1 MNRLLPS
8 CFNEKPYDNMHFQ
21 QVAVTSRMPYLE
33 AFSPQDCN
41 KYFINFKNYTIQ
53 VSEAEVFGR

>member
-1 MNRLLPS
+1 
-8 CFNEKPYDNMHFQ
+8 MHFQ
-21 QVAVTSRMPYLE
+21 QVAVTLRMPYLE
-33 AFSPQDCN
+33 AFSPQDCT